1 MSAEEVKAAN
11 GNADAAKDVQ
21 DLLAE
26 LKGDAEKTETQAP
39 AEEDEAAKEA
49 RIIAEATKLGKEQA
63 EQESKGERKPSD
75 RPRRNYRENIK
86 SDFTAQEVTDNHD
99 EIRKQVEF
107 YFSDS
112 NLPMDNFLLK
122 KVGGSANH
130 PVELSLLHSFKRMR
144 RFQPFS
150 AIVEAMKASTVL
162 DLVDNDTKVQRKVPL
177 PESVNDFLDPN
188 VVKVFENEAMG
199 RSVYVKGFGEEGPK
213 TQFEIEAFFAPF
225 GPTKAIRLR
234 RAFDKT
240 FKGSVFVEFDTEE
253 TQKKFLALDP
263 APKWN
268 GKDLIIKSK
277 KEYCDEKAKDIQ
289 SGKIKASHRNG
300 SHHGG
305 RGGRGGRGR
314 GRGRGGRGDNDRRDW
329 RERRDEDQKRG
340 FGEDRPAVQK
350 DARGIPVIKSTEEP
364 ATSGQKRAREENGAS
379 EHAAKKVDVKEG

>member
-1 MSAEEVKAAN
+1 
-11 GNADAAKDVQ
+11 
-21 DLLAE
+21 
-26 LKGDAEKTETQAP
+26 
-39 AEEDEAAKEA
+39 
-49 RIIAEATKLGKEQA
+49 
-63 EQESKGERKPSD
+63 
-75 RPRRNYRENIK
+75 
-86 SDFTAQEVTDNHD
+86 
-99 EIRKQVEF
+99 
-107 YFSDS
+107 
-112 NLPMDNFLLK
+112 MDNFLLK

-130 PVELSLLHSFKRMR
+130 PVELFVLHSFKRMR

-150 AIVEAMKASTVL
+150 AIVEAMKTSTVL

-199 RSVYVKGFGEEGPK
+199 RSAYVKGFGEEGPK

-253 TQKKFLALDP
+253 TLKKFLELDP

-277 KEYCDEKAKDIQ
+277 KDYCDEKVKDIQ

-300 SHHGG
+300 GHNGG

-314 GRGRGGRGDNDRRDW
+314 GRGRGGRDNDRRDW

-340 FGEDRPAVQK
+340 FREDKPAVQK
-350 DARGIPVIKSTEEP
+350 DAR
-364 ATSGQKRAREENGAS
+364 
-379 EHAAKKVDVKEG
+379 

>member
-1 MSAEEVKAAN
+1 
-11 GNADAAKDVQ
+11 
-21 DLLAE
+21 
-26 LKGDAEKTETQAP
+26 
-39 AEEDEAAKEA
+39 
-49 RIIAEATKLGKEQA
+49 
-63 EQESKGERKPSD
+63 
-75 RPRRNYRENIK
+75 
-86 SDFTAQEVTDNHD
+86 
-99 EIRKQVEF
+99 
-107 YFSDS
+107 
-112 NLPMDNFLLK
+112 MDNFLLK

-130 PVELSLLHSFKRMR
+130 AVELSLLHSFKRMR

-150 AIVEAMKASTVL
+150 AIVEAMKTSTVL

-277 KEYCDEKAKDIQ
+277 KDYCEEKAKDIQ
-289 SGKIKASHRNG
+289 SGKIKASNRNG
-300 SHHGG
+300 GHHGG

-340 FGEDRPAVQK
+340 FREDRPAVQK
-350 DARGIPVIKSTEEP
+350 DAR
-364 ATSGQKRAREENGAS
+364 
-379 EHAAKKVDVKEG
+379 

>member
-1 MSAEEVKAAN
+1 
-11 GNADAAKDVQ
+11 
-21 DLLAE
+21 
-26 LKGDAEKTETQAP
+26 
-39 AEEDEAAKEA
+39 
-49 RIIAEATKLGKEQA
+49 
-63 EQESKGERKPSD
+63 
-75 RPRRNYRENIK
+75 
-86 SDFTAQEVTDNHD
+86 
-99 EIRKQVEF
+99 
-107 YFSDS
+107 
-112 NLPMDNFLLK
+112 MDNFLLK
-122 KVGGSANH
+122 KVGGSANN

-150 AIVEAMKASTVL
+150 AIVEAMKTSTVL

-225 GPTKAIRLR
+225 GPTRAIRLR

-263 APKWN
+263 PPKWN

-277 KEYCDEKAKDIQ
+277 KDYCDEKVKDIQ
-289 SGKIKASHRNG
+289 SGKIKASNRNG
-300 SHHGG
+300 GHHGG

-340 FGEDRPAVQK
+340 FREDKPTVQK
-350 DARGIPVIKSTEEP
+350 DSR
-364 ATSGQKRAREENGAS
+364 
-379 EHAAKKVDVKEG
+379 